1 MIKDELSLGDLGQFL
16 KKSGLK
22 ITPTRLAILKIFS
35 KNDKPISA
43 DFIFNK
49 LKEKINE
56 VTVYRTLASF
66 EKSGILRRVDLRRDS
81 IYFELNN
88 DHHHHM
94 VCIKCG
100 VIEDFQE
107 NKEIEE
113 SLDNIIKKSV
123 KFKNIKEHSLEV
135 FGICRVCN

>member
-1 MIKDELSLGDLGQFL
+1 MIKEELSLGDFNQFL
-16 KKSGLK
+16 KKNNLK
-22 ITPTRLAILKIFS
+22 ITSTRLAVLEIFS

-43 DFIFNK
+43 DFIHNK

-56 VTVYRTLASF
+56 VTIYRTLASF

-81 IYFELNN
+81 VCFELNN
-88 DHHHHM
+88 NHHHHI

-100 VIEDFQE
+100 FIEDFQE
-107 NKEIEE
+107 NKEIGQL
-113 SLDNIIKKSV
+113 LDNIIKKSM
-123 KFKNIKEHSLEV
+123 KFKSIKEHSLEL